1 MSCITL
7 SPSPVLAIERN
18 SSDTHIL
25 KEENAFEDLRIILHK
40 ESTAYSNK
48 FDYLSF
54 LPEDEP
60 LSVNDRVSEGWRR
73 KICEWSFEVVDHF
86 GFDRGVVSIALNYLD
101 RVVALKTR
109 SSGHSTHR
117 REFQLIA
124 VTSLYLAIKLHGETD
139 SFDGPRRKLKI
150 QAYVTL
156 SRGLFSVETLE
167 AKELEILELLQWNVN
182 PPSSVQTVASILRL
196 IPEWSVYDDDTT
208 VHTNATTALYE
219 MARYLTELAVC
230 VSTFS
235 FNYKPSQVAYA
246 AILCSIDALQH
257 RVHIPYGIR
266 VEFMNKVTAATNLT
280 PQTVA
285 SVRALIMDLCPS
297 LFPEGDVSPTGLSR
311 ATSMTHEFTESDE
324 DGKIS
329 PVCVM
334 AECRDEAS
342 PRKRGRPSI

>member
-1 MSCITL
+1 MSGITL
-7 SPSPVLAIERN
+7 SASPVLAIEQN
-18 SSDTHIL
+18 SSETPNL
-25 KEENAFEDLRIILHK
+25 QEENAFEDLRIILHK

-48 FDYLSF
+48 FDYLAF
-54 LPEDEP
+54 PPEEES
-60 LSVNDRVSEGWRR
+60 LSANDRVSEGWRR

-86 GFDRGVVSIALNYLD
+86 GFDRGVVSIALDYLD

-109 SSGHSTHR
+109 SSGHSMHR

-196 IPEWSVYDDDTT
+196 IPEWAVYDDTT
-208 VHTNATTALYE
+208 VHKNATTALYE

-235 FNYKPSQVAYA
+235 FNYKPSQLAYA

-257 RVHIPYGIR
+257 RVHIPYAIR

-297 LFPEGDVSPTGLSR
+297 LFPKGDVTPALSR